1 MPASERWSSLIAC
14 SLSWLLPFVIFLR
27 HHDYALLRTD
37 VALAA
42 GAIALAGLAFGVL
55 LTFGSGWVRAVTAAI
70 AITLFLDLQT
80 DWIREAWLAA
90 GAFALSLLACWWLR
104 AGLGRGLAF
113 LAGVMIVATLPMPPG
128 DGWIREQH
136 FEAGT
141 EPDASLPP
149 ILHLVLDEQTATGA
163 IPGTLDTDG
172 RVRRIVESAYLDLDF
187 RVFTHA
193 FSRHFTTPP
202 SISHLINLSSGGDSF
217 AFYDRETQAVTQ
229 SAYFEALS
237 RRGYQVRVLQTDYI
251 DLCSAALEIR
261 LERCLTYTLESIK
274 ALETSGLSLADR
286 AQAIVGSFAQRSH
299 WLQSWRKRYRHRAR
313 ELAESGVDLPEW
325 PLRAA
330 RLSAV
335 SSFAVVPRL
344 EAELAS
350 ARPGTLV
357 FAHLLLPHFPYAYDR
372 ACLLRP
378 SPLDWRTYKDPALRP
393 VRNTPHTR
401 AQRYRLYLEQL
412 ECTNRL
418 VTEML
423 ARVLERPALRNAIVI
438 VHGDHGSR
446 ISLATPNRLNA
457 ERLGPADF
465 RDAFATHFA
474 LRSPGVDPA
483 LDPRSA
489 AIDSILT
496 AIVKDGRLPEGSDWI
511 GSQQVYLTGERRDQ
525 VVQRAMQWQQTAND

>member
-90 GAFALSLLACWWLR
+90 GTFALSLLACWWLR

-202 SISHLINLSSGGDSF
+202 SISHLVNLSSGGDSF
-217 AFYDRETQAVTQ
+217 AFYDRDTQAVTH

-237 RRGYQVRVLQTDYI
+237 RRGYRVRVLQTDYI
-251 DLCSAALEIR
+251 D
-261 LERCLTYTLESIK
+261 
-274 ALETSGLSLADR
+274 
-286 AQAIVGSFAQRSH
+286 
-299 WLQSWRKRYRHRAR
+299 
-313 ELAESGVDLPEW
+313 
-325 PLRAA
+325 
-330 RLSAV
+330 
-335 SSFAVVPRL
+335 
-344 EAELAS
+344 
-350 ARPGTLV
+350 
-357 FAHLLLPHFPYAYDR
+357 
-372 ACLLRP
+372 
-378 SPLDWRTYKDPALRP
+378 
-393 VRNTPHTR
+393 
-401 AQRYRLYLEQL
+401 
-412 ECTNRL
+412 
-418 VTEML
+418 
-423 ARVLERPALRNAIVI
+423 
-438 VHGDHGSR
+438 
-446 ISLATPNRLNA
+446 
-457 ERLGPADF
+457 
-465 RDAFATHFA
+465 
-474 LRSPGVDPA
+474 
-483 LDPRSA
+483 
-489 AIDSILT
+489 
-496 AIVKDGRLPEGSDWI
+496 
-511 GSQQVYLTGERRDQ
+511 
-525 VVQRAMQWQQTAND
+525 